1 MFLLSKFTA
10 EFCVSLRTYFRTFS
24 TSAYEYHNLEWINS
38 YPRHFTIN
46 QLQWLWHSCCLC
58 MLAHLNSLLTC
69 PRTWRKNDRFEC
81 ESIKCKKFPG
91 DLWQIPSQENLSR
104 DSCASCLWSFL
115 FPFPLSGEYEDA
127 KWIHDDLMTDDCP
140 TIDAFTSRRQLC
152 LRNVDPVRGRV
163 DLCKYQESL
172 LLLSG
177 HCNFKMFTRKR
188 HTRTLIPE
196 WGRARP
202 SVCML
207 ITRGSLA
214 SGQVT
219 AE

>member
-104 DSCASCLWSFL
+104 DSCATCLWSFL
-115 FPFPLSGEYEDA
+115 FPFPFSPGVWRCKVDTWWFDDWRLSYNWCLYFSPSTMFA
-127 KWIHDDLMTDDCP
+127 KC
-140 TIDAFTSRRQLC
+140 R
-152 LRNVDPVRGRV
+152 
-163 DLCKYQESL
+163 
-172 LLLSG
+172 SG
-177 HCNFKMFTRKR
+177 
-188 HTRTLIPE
+188 
-196 WGRARP
+196 
-202 SVCML
+202 
-207 ITRGSLA
+207 
-214 SGQVT
+214 
-219 AE
+219 

>member
-1 MFLLSKFTA
+1 MDKLISPPFYDKPIAMAL
-10 EFCVSLRTYFRTFS
+10 TF
-24 TSAYEYHNLEWINS
+24 
-38 YPRHFTIN
+38 
-46 QLQWLWHSCCLC
+46 
-58 MLAHLNSLLTC
+58 MLPHLNSLLTC
-69 PRTWRKNDRFEC
+69 PRTWKKNDRFEC

-104 DSCASCLWSFL
+104 DSCATCLWSIL
-115 FPFPLSGEYEDA
+115 FPFSLSGEYEDA

-177 HCNFKMFTRKR
+177 HCNFKMLTRKR
-188 HTRTLIPE
+188 H
-196 WGRARP
+196 ARWYP
-202 SVCML
+202 NEDEPAPRFACWLQEAV
-207 ITRGSLA
+207 
-214 SGQVT
+214 
-219 AE
+219 